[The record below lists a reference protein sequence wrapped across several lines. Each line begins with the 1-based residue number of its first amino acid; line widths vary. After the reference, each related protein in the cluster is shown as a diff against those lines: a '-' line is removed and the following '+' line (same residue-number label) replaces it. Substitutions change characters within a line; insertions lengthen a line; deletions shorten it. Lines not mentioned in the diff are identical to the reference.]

1 MGLIKRTNTAVFAR
15 LYQALV
21 RPVLEYATPV
31 WSPYLVSK
39 DVKALESIQ
48 RRASTLAL
56 KQKCG
61 EMHYEQRCLLLKC
74 DTLEKH
80 RLYSSNVIK
89 QCLI

>member
-31 WSPYLVSK
+31 WSPYLVK
-39 DVKALESIQ
+39 DVKALERIK
-48 RRASTLAL
+48 RRASRLAL

-61 EMHYEQRCLLLKC
+61 EMNYEQRCLLLKC

-89 QCLI
+89 QYLI